1 MAREME
7 VNDSEVGFC
16 HLSASTSLQA
26 LPALPSSPPP
36 SPLLSRFL
44 SCDLI
49 RLIPA
54 PGPLHFLPGQLLHG
68 QLLLPIQMSVSMPLP
83 SSLPSLPYLSS
94 PPLLSTPL
102 LFPS

>member
-1 MAREME
+1 MTQKL
-7 VNDSEVGFC
+7 DSV
-16 HLSASTSLQA
+16 TSLLQPVFKA

-102 LFPS
+102 LLPS